1 MKIRE
6 SYKIPAIILSA
17 KTEESDKVSGLVLGA
32 DDYVSKPYNAAE
44 LKGQDHKRR
53 SGAG

>member
-32 DDYVSKPYNAAE
+32 DDYVSNPYNATE
-44 LKGQDHKRR
+44 LSQE
-53 SGAG
+53 